1 MYIVYNYDRTT
12 KESKHDRVALAGSHQ
27 FRAVTYTMKNTLYR
41 LYIYCYLW
49 ALKTDSCDGSSFWCL
64 RIEKLKT
71 NGTCRGERAS
81 LLTSLHEPTLGVH
94 VVHVNT

>member
-12 KESKHDRVALAGSHQ
+12 KESKHDRVALAGSHR
-27 FRAVTYTMKNTLYR
+27 FRAVTHTMKNILYR
-41 LYIYCYLW
+41 LYILLSW
-49 ALKTDSCDGSSFWCL
+49 DLKTDSCDGSSFWCL

-71 NGTCRGERAS
+71 NDTCRGERAS